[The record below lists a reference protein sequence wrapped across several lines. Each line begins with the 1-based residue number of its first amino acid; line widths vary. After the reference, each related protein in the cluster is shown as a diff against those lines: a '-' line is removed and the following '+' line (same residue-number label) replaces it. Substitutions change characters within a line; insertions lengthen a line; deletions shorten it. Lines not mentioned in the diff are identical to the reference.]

1 MEREEVR
8 AAGCNPWGGGALGA
22 GGGGGGSL
30 TNGPGRSPNA
40 CQEQQGPHSE
50 SCHLGSG
57 TAWCSPATC
66 NRQQAGATAS
76 LVLSTASGGHWA
88 SPLLGNAGDLIR
100 PGPVVPQALFPKAGQ
115 LAGLSLFCH
124 VDRQVSGSPRVPARR
139 GHGWAVLL
147 SLPVQACWR
156 LLLSNDKALLYFPCC
171 FLPACP
177 QILFPANSSRSSYN
191 FEVPVTSDLYPLD
204 IPKARPL
211 SPKTQSQD

>member
-8 AAGCNPWGGGALGA
+8 AAGCNPWVRGGLGSW
-22 GGGGGGSL
+22 GREGGSL
-30 TNGPGRSPNA
+30 TNGPGCSPNA

-76 LVLSTASGGHWA
+76 LVLSTASDGHWA

-100 PGPVVPQALFPKAGQ
+100 PVVPQALFPKAGQ

-156 LLLSNDKALLYFPCC
+156 LLLSNDKALLYFPVASCQ
-171 FLPACP
+171 PVP
-177 QILFPANSSRSSYN
+177 RSS
-191 FEVPVTSDLYPLD
+191 FPLTPPEVLTTLRCL
-204 IPKARPL
+204 
-211 SPKTQSQD
+211 